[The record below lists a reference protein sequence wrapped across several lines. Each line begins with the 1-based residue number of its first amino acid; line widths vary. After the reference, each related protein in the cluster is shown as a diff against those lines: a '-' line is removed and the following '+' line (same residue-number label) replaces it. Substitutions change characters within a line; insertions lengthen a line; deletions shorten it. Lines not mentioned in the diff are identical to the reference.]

1 MQQAGASVRS
11 EYLGPVAPH
20 PPWRPWLVS
29 TKSRSMRDRQ
39 NLGYFIM
46 HWNGNG
52 RGDLAPLIET
62 KYTYLTSNTLDTKE
76 VKILWIQR
84 QEVRPIL
91 CIS

>member
-39 NLGYFIM
+39 SKGQNLHTKFGLLHHALEWRWKRGF
-46 HWNGNG
+46 GATG
-52 RGDLAPLIET
+52 RD
-62 KYTYLTSNTLDTKE
+62 
-76 VKILWIQR
+76 
-84 QEVRPIL
+84 
-91 CIS
+91 